1 MDEYLNQESE
11 KGAAEAIASAA
22 HVELHK
28 CYQCGKCAAGCP
40 MSAAMDIS
48 PRQIVRYLQLGM
60 MDELLASRGI
70 WLCAACHTCSERC
83 PNEIDIPSLIELAR
97 QEAKRR
103 GICAASEAN
112 LFTETF
118 LENVRLFGR
127 SQEMLLEGVYNIAS
141 GKLTQDF
148 ESVPHML
155 KHGLT
160 GPEIETVRDV
170 KGLREVMKAALKE
183 DDGQ

>member
-1 MDEYLNQESE
+1 MDEYLNQESG
-11 KGAAEAIASAA
+11 KGAADAIAAAA

-40 MSAAMDIS
+40 MSAAMELS
-48 PRQIVRYLQLGM
+48 PRQIVRYLQLGL
-60 MDELLASRGI
+60 MDELLASRAI

-83 PNEIDIPSLIELAR
+83 PNEIDIPRLIELAR

-103 GICAASEAN
+103 GICAAGEAN
-112 LFTETF
+112 LFTDTF

-141 GKLTQDF
+141 GRLTQDF
-148 ESVPHML
+148 EHVPHML
-155 KHGLT
+155 KNGLT
-160 GPEIETVRDV
+160 GPEIDTIRDLG
-170 KGLREVMKAALKE
+170 GLRELMKAALKE